1 MMQTMMQAPFSHS
14 LKTIWHSMKNL
25 TLALS
30 ILALCACS
38 SLPELK
44 YPDGSVRIPVNGKA
58 ANNKTAPA
66 KAAATGLE
74 GKESGFKTVAPAD
87 TLASRTPQGP
97 LKLQLA
103 RKVARK
109 TAPASTGPASPIPVL
124 PVAQRTGTAKTA

>member
-1 MMQTMMQAPFSHS
+1 
-14 LKTIWHSMKNL
+14 MKNITFAL
-25 TLALS
+25 TILALS
-30 ILALCACS
+30 ACS

-58 ANNKTAPA
+58 ANSKTAPL
-66 KAAATGLE
+66 KADNGATGLDGRE
-74 GKESGFKTVAPAD
+74 LGFKTVAPGD
-87 TLASRTPQGP
+87 TLASRAPQAP

-109 TAPASTGPASPIPVL
+109 TGPAGNGPVSPIPVL